1 MEKKNHFNVSISI
14 NHITDM
20 STRPDMII
28 TSILCIL
35 GVLIAPFIEPAWLLA
50 LIAILISG
58 VFYLMKNTHYP
69 AIGISVVALFYGLGL
84 VSLMVFL
91 GTLVIVILGEAVFR
105 IVENPE
111 RAYFVNIIVSMAAAI
126 GVMFY
131 INYQYILVPITGVI
145 VALLLKSA
153 LKKREDTIMIE
164 CFGTAMTMYLF
175 EDISLYVEITSLVFA
190 LVISFAFGYTAYRM
204 KAADK
209 SGLFSGALMGLLIIV
224 FADVRWFLLMLTFF
238 ILGTAFTKYKYEIKK
253 RDGVAESKGGIRGFT
268 NVFANGLTALC
279 GAVLYGIYGEIA
291 FVSLFVGSI
300 AAATADTTASELGM
314 LGKQPF
320 LITTFK
326 RVPKGTDGGVTLM
339 GELLATLAAATIGI
353 TAYLLNIAPLIV
365 IPVATIAGFVGTNVD
380 SIVGAT
386 LERRGTIGN
395 SGTNLFCTLSGGIAA
410 IILLH

>member
-1 MEKKNHFNVSISI
+1 
-14 NHITDM
+14 
-20 STRPDMII
+20 MIMAAA
-28 TSILCIL
+28 LCIA
-35 GVLIAPFIEPAWLLA
+35 GVLIAPFIKPPWLLA

-69 AIGISVVALFYGLGL
+69 AIGISIVALFYGVGL

-105 IVENPE
+105 IPDESE
-111 RAYFVNIIVSMAAAI
+111 TAWIANIAVSTAAAI
-126 GVMFY
+126 GVFAY

-153 LKKREDTIMIE
+153 LKKRDDAIMIE
-164 CFGTAMTMYLF
+164 CLGAAMTMYLF
-175 EDISLYVEITSLVFA
+175 EDISYSVEITSLIFA
-190 LVISFAFGYTAYRM
+190 IVISFAFGITAYRF

-238 ILGTAFTKYKYEIKK
+238 ILGTAFTKYKYDFKK
-253 RDGVAESKGGIRGFT
+253 RQGVAESRGGVRGFT
-268 NVFANGLTALC
+268 NVFANGMVALA
-279 GAVLYGIYGEIA
+279 GAVLFGIYGHPA
-291 FVSLFVGSI
+291 FMALFVGSI

-314 LGKQPF
+314 LGKIPY
-320 LITTFK
+320 LITTLK

-339 GELLATLAAATIGI
+339 GEVFATLAALVIGLVAF
-353 TAYLLNIAPLIV
+353 TLNIAPPEI

-380 SIVGAT
+380 SLVGAT
-386 LERRGTIGN
+386 LEREGIIGN
-395 SGTNLFCTLSGGIAA
+395 SGTNLICTIAGGITAML
-410 IILLH
+410 LLH